1 MTGRRHYNENVK
13 SMQVIAENG
22 WELTELLTVM
32 NVTTAVKQYS
42 IWQQK
47 LVSLQQQLLQLP
59 RQLRSHTIVH
69 LETLLG
75 IGHVIRMSV
84 TRLVDWAADTE
95 DFIVDYVTLEFIRR
109 AQEPPVQHRRV
120 QQQSQKSF
128 VNVEVLSKMRH
139 VPIQLLIKLVVMLVE
154 YKIVEHLSQQQRNQR
169 QPQRK
174 LQQLSILIIV
184 KVVVH
189 MIPDAGQQKI
199 HMVV

>member
-69 LETLLG
+69 LETLHG

-84 TRLVDWAADTE
+84 TRLVDWAADTG

-169 QPQRK
+169 QPPRK

-184 KVVVH
+184 RVVVH

>member
-69 LETLLG
+69 LETLHG
-75 IGHVIRMSV
+75 IGPVIRMSV
-84 TRLVDWAADTE
+84 TRLVDWAADTG

-169 QPQRK
+169 QPPRK
-174 LQQLSILIIV
+174 LQQPSILIIV
-184 KVVVH
+184 RVVVH

>member
-1 MTGRRHYNENVK
+1 
-13 SMQVIAENG
+13 MQVTAENG
-22 WELTELLTVM
+22 WELMELLTVM

-47 LVSLQQQLLQLP
+47 LVSLQQQPLQLQ

-69 LETLLG
+69 LEILHG

-84 TRLVDWAADTE
+84 TRLVDWAADTG
-95 DFIVDYVTLEFIRR
+95 DFIADYVTWEFIRL
-109 AQEPPVQHRRV
+109 AQEPLVQHKRV

-139 VPIQLLIKLVVMLVE
+139 APIQLLIKLVVMLVE

-169 QPQRK
+169 QPPIK
-174 LQQLSILIIV
+174 LQQPSILIIV
-184 KVVVH
+184 RVVVH